1 MLPARMLP
9 GSGTEDNGH
18 GPKGRP
24 LISARSGT
32 PLRVLI
38 VEDDGLLALDLSNM
52 IEEWGGEAV
61 GIATSAARAIRLA
74 RELAPDLVLMDI
86 RLQGATDGIEAAR
99 EIRDI
104 HACAMIF
111 ITAHSDPD
119 TLLRVRELGPLTVL
133 SKPVDRA
140 NLLAAIWKAV
150 SA

>member
-1 MLPARMLP
+1 MLPARMHP
-9 GSGTEDNGH
+9 GSGAEDNGH
-18 GPKGRP
+18 SQKGRP

-38 VEDDGLLALDLSNM
+38 VEDDGLLALDLSSM
-52 IEEWGGEAV
+52 LEEWGGEAV

-74 RELAPDLVLMDI
+74 RELTPDLILMDV

-99 EIRDI
+99 EIRDL
-104 HACAMIF
+104 HSCAVIF

-119 TLLRVRELGPLTVL
+119 TLQRIGELGPLPVL

-140 NLLAAIWKAV
+140 TLLSAIWKAIG
-150 SA
+150 A